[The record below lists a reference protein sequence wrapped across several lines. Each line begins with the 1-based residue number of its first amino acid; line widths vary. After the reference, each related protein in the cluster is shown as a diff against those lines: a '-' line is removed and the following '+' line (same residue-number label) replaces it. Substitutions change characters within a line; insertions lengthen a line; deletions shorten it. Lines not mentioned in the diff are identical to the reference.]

1 MQNNRPPDGISII
14 TLPPERW
21 REFRAL
27 RLQALKEEPQA
38 FGSSYE
44 RNITQPDQHWID
56 RLKSVEERIW
66 EALFAEDNGELVGLM
81 GAHFPQETPDT
92 AVIVMVFVR
101 REKRGLGIAE
111 MLLESL
117 LQRLRGRPG
126 IERAALTVNM
136 AQKTA
141 VALYTRFGFRTMR
154 IEAGM
159 MGDGNIHDEYVMEKY
174 LRNDIP

>member
-1 MQNNRPPDGISII
+1 
-14 TLPPERW
+14 
-21 REFRAL
+21 
-27 RLQALKEEPQA
+27 
-38 FGSSYE
+38 
-44 RNITQPDQHWID
+44 
-56 RLKSVEERIW
+56 
-66 EALFAEDNGELVGLM
+66 EDNGELIGLM

-101 REKRGLGIAE
+101 REKRGLGIGE

-117 LQRLRGRPG
+117 LQRLRGRPE

-136 AQKTA
+136 AQTAA
-141 VALYTRFGFRTMR
+141 VALYTRFGFRTMG
-154 IEAGM
+154 IEAGI